1 MVKIDFNINGFGDAL
16 HLPDDHGLTD
26 AEIETMKQARYDK
39 WLDFINNPPA
49 AIDEPV
55 AIDEP
60 IEE

>member
-1 MVKIDFNINGFGDAL
+1 
-16 HLPDDHGLTD
+16 
-26 AEIETMKQARYDK
+26 MKQARYDK

-49 AIDEPV
+49 PNNEPD